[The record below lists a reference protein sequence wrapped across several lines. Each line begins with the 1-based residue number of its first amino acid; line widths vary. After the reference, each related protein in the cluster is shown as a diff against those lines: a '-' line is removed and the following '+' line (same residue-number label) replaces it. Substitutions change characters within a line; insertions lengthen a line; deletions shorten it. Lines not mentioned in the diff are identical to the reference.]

1 MHNAH
6 TFFHTVLYVL
16 VIYALI
22 CACVFVCISLERRR
36 NSNFPFKLKY
46 RFSFI
51 YDLSSNLLKQST
63 NFIGSKDNVLKDK
76 NWIVTQVNNYIKW
89 RVNDWTHFILFP
101 NYSLQRASSFSIYE
115 RIAYRVAR
123 LFIKKYWKMSIKMV
137 NYDYNI
143 INLEQSTIEQT
154 CQ

>member
-1 MHNAH
+1 MHSAH
-6 TFFHTVLYVL
+6 TFFHTDFYVL

-51 YDLSSNLLKQST
+51 YDLSCNLLKQST
-63 NFIGSKDNVLKDK
+63 NFIGSKDNILKDK

-89 RVNDWTHFILFP
+89 RVNDWTHFILFA
-101 NYSLQRASSFSIYE
+101 NYSLQRASSSSIYE